1 MKVLTW
7 ELSSITAAKLL
18 VKWNTFPAK
27 MKAGMKRVSLK
38 SLSTKMG
45 MRLCFLHSREGD
57 VVVSRVEK
65 VIKLVA
71 NRAVVAVTRAL
82 RDQVEEHD
90 RKDSEDAEL
99 EREGTEN
106 AVLGSEVLES
116 GVLEREAAVTEVDA
130 MVVEDHRQIAAP
142 VKVVSVAVVV
152 QEVVD
157 HRAVNEVKEA
167 RAVFRDEVTAKIE
180 DAVNAEN
187 AIAVAKEDSG
197 IVVPA
202 RAASDQIDAEKVVF
216 PIEGQVAIAI
226 RVNEAHALEV
236 SASEA
241 SVNAVQ
247 ENEVAMGHHAAD
259 DQEVHVVVNAVR
271 SAMLLEAIG
280 PEVTGPEVMVP
291 EAIVLTVIE
300 GIEAVGR
307 VDRVEDALVVEA
319 DDLALVDFAEAAP
332 AVDLVVAA
340 DLAAVVDL
348 AVAADLAAVV
358 VGRAEAVVEE
368 ETKFEISLVAAA

>member
-1 MKVLTW
+1 M
-7 ELSSITAAKLL
+7 
-18 VKWNTFPAK
+18 
-27 MKAGMKRVSLK
+27 
-38 SLSTKMG
+38 
-45 MRLCFLHSREGD
+45 
-57 VVVSRVEK
+57 VVSRVEK

-71 NRAVVAVTRAL
+71 NRAVVAARRAL
-82 RDQVEEHD
+82 RDQVEERD

-99 EREGTEN
+99 ETEGTEN
-106 AVLGSEVLES
+106 ADLES
-116 GVLEREAAVTEVDA
+116 GVLERGAAVSEVDA
-130 MVVEDHRQIAAP
+130 TVVEDQRRIAAP

-152 QEVVD
+152 QGVVD

-180 DAVNAEN
+180 DALNAEN

-197 IVVPA
+197 IVVPVH
-202 RAASDQIDAEKVVF
+202 AASDQIDAEKVVF

-247 ENEVAMGHHAAD
+247 GNEVAMGHHAAD

-271 SAMLLEAIG
+271 SVMLPEAIGPEATGPEATGPEVMVQEAIG
-280 PEVTGPEVMVP
+280 PEVTGPEVTGPEVMVQ
-291 EAIVLTVIE
+291 EAIALTAIE
-300 GIEAVGR
+300 GIEAVVR
-307 VDRVEDALVVEA
+307 VDRAEGGLAVVAGDRALVVS
-319 DDLALVDFAEAAP
+319 VEAAP
-332 AVDLVVAA
+332 AVDLVAVGPVVAVG
-340 DLAAVVDL
+340 LAEV
-348 AVAADLAAVV
+348 AVV